1 MAENNEIVAAE
12 PQPTEKARRHCTGD
26 CMKCIP
32 FQRQYC
38 AAQLGYNNM
47 RLLESLTTEMR
58 HLREKVEAL
67 QNNESLL
74 FNPHE
79 DDIAAAEPQSTDMA
93 QEGDGA

>member
-1 MAENNEIVAAE
+1 
-12 PQPTEKARRHCTGD
+12 
-26 CMKCIP
+26 MKCIP

-47 RLLESLTTEMR
+47 RLLESLTAERR

-79 DDIAAAEPQSTDMA
+79 DDIAAAEPQSTDIA